1 MFSRIES
8 FPPTHLVGMSKQIK
22 LTASEITSLWKS
34 FMPRLKEMVNR
45 KGTSIFSVQ
54 IYDPGITFETFN
66 LDILVTKWAA
76 VPVTDFYQIP
86 PEGMNNTGSTVGSMP
101 FLITK
106 GYRLHF
112 LQR

>member
-8 FPPTHLVGMSKQIK
+8 LPPTHLVGMSKQIK

-34 FMPRLKEMVNR
+34 FMPRLKEIVNR

-86 PEGMNNTGSTVGSMP
+86 PEGMQQHRINGGLYAVFN
-101 FLITK
+101 
-106 GYRLHF
+106 H
-112 LQR
+112 